1 MFIKINKK
9 WRFAVDILMIILGT
23 LVMGFAFSI
32 FLEPNKISTGGFT
45 GLSMIVSELL
55 GKLGITWLS
64 TSIVYLILNIGL
76 FLYALRTLGK
86 KFAIKA
92 IIGIVSFS
100 LGMELFALLPINVQ
114 YETLISAIY
123 GGAIMGIGVGI
134 VVRFGGSTGGSDM
147 IASIVKSKFPRF
159 SIGRIVV
166 IVDLVVIG
174 LSLFT
179 FSNGVELVPYM
190 VLALVVALFTTD
202 FVNEGYRQ
210 VRAFN
215 IVTSKPEEVSQII
228 MGKLS
233 RGCTTTKVIGM
244 HSKVERYNVLC
255 LVSKFQ
261 TNYLRRLLK
270 EIDEDAFVYSVAVSE
285 VIGEWTKETD
295 LPDEEKHKI
304 SKVKTTAKQSNAI
317 DNPTDTNINK

>member
-123 GGAIMGIGVGI
+123 GGAIMGIGIGI

-228 MGKLS
+228 MEKLS